1 MLRRIKR
8 RVSKFGRDQV
18 APEDAAESNHK
29 ELQTSTS
36 NALDSGAASDPTP
49 DIEPESVYGLKE
61 LVAQPSN
68 NAEAVDII
76 AIHGLDGTREGTWT
90 DRNTRINWLCHHD
103 FLPKSIP
110 NARVL
115 TFGYNS
121 KSYFN
126 RGNPGVNDFASEL
139 LASINSS
146 RRTPEEKQRPI
157 VFVCHSLGG
166 LVFKKAIIK
175 GHEWDTFYGSINKK
189 ICGVVFFG
197 TPHKGSKLASWDT
210 IGTRI
215 TQAVTLGFASSPS
228 FVEGLVVDSQMLKQI
243 SESFVPRAG
252 AYKIRSFYET
262 LFMKG
267 LNCRVVEEES
277 ARLDLPNNLAIASTS
292 NHSNI
297 CKFPSAND
305 QRYKNAIDAILAVM
319 DTDARES

>member
-1 MLRRIKR
+1 MFKR
-8 RVSKFGRDQV
+8 HKKKESELGREKKN
-18 APEDAAESNHK
+18 ATESNHK
-29 ELQTSTS
+29 AFQTPTS
-36 NALDSGAASDPTP
+36 NTLDSGTASNPTP
-49 DIEPESVYGLKE
+49 DPEPESSYGLKE
-61 LVAQPSN
+61 LVAQPHD

-76 AIHGLDGTREGTWT
+76 AIHGLNGTREGTWT
-90 DRNTRINWLCHHD
+90 DRDTKINWLCHKD
-103 FLPKSIP
+103 FLPKIIP

-115 TFGYNS
+115 SFGYNS

-126 RGNPGVNDFASEL
+126 SGNPGVNDFASEL
-139 LASINSS
+139 LASISTS
-146 RRTPEEKQRPI
+146 RKTPEEKQRPI

-175 GHEWDTFYGSINKK
+175 GHEWDRFYGSLTQK
-189 ICGVVFFG
+189 ICGVVFFA
-197 TPHKGSKLASWDT
+197 TPHKGSKLATWNT

-228 FVEGLVVDSQMLKQI
+228 FVEGLVVDSKMLKQI

-277 ARLDLPNNLAIASTS
+277 ARLDLPNELAIASTS
-292 NHSNI
+292 NHATI
-297 CKFPSAND
+297 CKFPSAKD

-319 DTDARES
+319 DTDSSEF